1 MSSNPDT
8 IARLLNQAGEHIKSA
23 ICAPPADPKGAAPH
37 IDAAM
42 HCIHQAFQE
51 AIGGAAYAHPQPE
64 GPWVVRATYVCV
76 DGKDGIAVYASD
88 TDTTH
93 TSSLSRA
100 HLFPS
105 RDGLLEQERSKWG
118 SAWRIEVLT
127 LAEAQRMEA
136 EAEIA
141 ALRAAAGEPMAW
153 AVLPGP
159 GDAAIRGTTPWV
171 YSAESSAKT
180 VASDAQGRRVVPLW
194 AVRAI
199 PRDAVQPPAK
209 QWLADLGG
217 DPDGYALV
225 ATTEHIGCRFS
236 ERAQADEH
244 AAAFERLHP
253 DHVAAPLPL
262 AEALRI
268 DAAEHAK
275 EQPAPAPRE
284 PDGWVVV
291 NDTGAGPRADYAWL
305 RTEYAAEQRAKDA
318 AETIHGTARPFW
330 LDPPPLSGV
339 AWEAARAGEEAATLR
354 AEVERLTRERDEL
367 AKALQRTGIDA
378 ADDAHTDADVAM
390 AREDLRENG
399 YNLPALAECVGR
411 LIDDRNAALSLA
423 RRCREVAL
431 GERERIAGRF
441 DGDGTTAAL
450 SIRTLPAPTLPE
462 VP

>member
-275 EQPAPAPRE
+275 EQPAPAQPAGYVVRQTTARW
-284 PDGWVVV
+284 PTFYMGPVVV
-291 NDTGAGPRADYAWL
+291 HTG
-305 RTEYAAEQRAKDA
+305 
-318 AETIHGTARPFW
+318 
-330 LDPPPLSGV
+330 
-339 AWEAARAGEEAATLR
+339 
-354 AEVERLTRERDEL
+354 
-367 AKALQRTGIDA
+367 
-378 ADDAHTDADVAM
+378 
-390 AREDLRENG
+390 
-399 YNLPALAECVGR
+399 PA
-411 LIDDRNAALSLA
+411 
-423 RRCREVAL
+423 
-431 GERERIAGRF
+431 
-441 DGDGTTAAL
+441 
-450 SIRTLPAPTLPE
+450 
-462 VP
+462 